1 MAPPLRVEKP
11 ALEGRARERARAG
24 IARSRQVGKSPVAQ
38 HAAGE
43 RARLDRRA
51 GVRRGSGNLAARL
64 VGIKHS
70 PLPSDVLLSRRRKR
84 VVALIP
90 LFLLVLLDRALLL
103 RRCILLRRRARG
115 AAGLILLIHIRLLYP
130 LLRSGVSS
138 LRGIAT
144 AAPGSRRIVA
154 WPALRR
160 HVLARCRLSKPSSI
174 AASAGLRLPLR
185 DSR

>member
-11 ALEGRARERARAG
+11 ALEGRAREAARAG
-24 IARSRQVGKSPVAQ
+24 IARSRHVGKSPVAQ

-51 GVRRGSGNLAARL
+51 SAQRGSGNLAARL
-64 VGIKHS
+64 VGLKHGL
-70 PLPSDVLLSRRRKR
+70 LPSDVLLSRRRKR
-84 VVALIP
+84 VVALVP
-90 LFLLVLLDRALLL
+90 LDRALLL

-115 AAGLILLIHIRLLYP
+115 AAGLILLIHIRLRHP

-144 AAPGSRRIVA
+144 AAPGSRRRVG
-154 WPALRR
+154 WPALRSG
-160 HVLARCRLSKPSSI
+160 LAWCRLSKPFSI
-174 AASAGLRLPLR
+174 AAAASAGLRLRLR
-185 DSR
+185 GSR